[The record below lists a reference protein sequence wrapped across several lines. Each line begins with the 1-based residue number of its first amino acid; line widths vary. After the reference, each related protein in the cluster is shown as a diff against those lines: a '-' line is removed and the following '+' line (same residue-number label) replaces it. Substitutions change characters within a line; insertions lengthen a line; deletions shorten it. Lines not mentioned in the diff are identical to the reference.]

1 MTRIRIVFIC
11 EIVGE
16 VAKDAWRRPM
26 MKQWADEIF
35 DAADLLPIT
44 NRWKRVMTENL
55 LLHAAYSEP
64 KRFRHAE
71 RLTVPIRGVDGET
84 RYVFGISIY
93 EKLTGENKPRAP
105 VQLDLVTYYEFAGLT
120 PPGDA

>member
-1 MTRIRIVFIC
+1 MV
-11 EIVGE
+11 E

-55 LLHAAYSEP
+55 VLHAAYSEP
-64 KRFRHAE
+64 KRYRHAE
-71 RLTVPIRGVDGET
+71 RLAVPIRGADGEA

-93 EKLTGENKPRAP
+93 EKLTRLDKPMAP
-105 VQLDLVTYYEFAGLT
+105 VHLDLVIYFEFAALT
-120 PPGDA
+120 PPGGG